1 MALQRHHWLP
11 LSLYGIDNG
20 ANIIAVE
27 EATHVMIH
35 QVMNY
40 KYRVFT
46 RMWREFRKRHNG
58 KFLMDDKMAT
68 DILRMQMGYLDRYH
82 KLPKVAQNMHFQ
94 KMNELT
100 HLYNP
105 EHGWDK
111 DWRFLS
117 KKYENAFK
125 AYHL

>member
-1 MALQRHHWLP
+1 MALQKHHWLP
-11 LSLYGIDNG
+11 LSLYGVDHG

-58 KFLMDDKMAT
+58 RSRMDDTMVR
-68 DILRMQMGYLDRYH
+68 DILRMQIGYLDRYH
-82 KLPKVAQNMHFQ
+82 KLPNHVQYMHFQ

-100 HLYNP
+100 LFYNP
-105 EHGWDK
+105 SHGWDK
-111 DWRFLS
+111 DWNYLS
-117 KKYENAFK
+117 KKYQEAFK
-125 AYHL
+125 AFHL